1 MEYRVEKFQMSP
13 CCTAST
19 LPRSAGSLE
28 QRHVCKSSKPIAP
41 LREKSNQ
48 LELLSTELQKK
59 DRPASRETEEDGANV
74 ALNLCPDGSE
84 INININ
90 GTRLTATKT
99 SLNATI
105 GNFNISINCCNDACK
120 LIKEDTPIPQ
130 PPPVPSSVALVTTQ
144 GNPLHIVLGDS
155 PDVKATLSLS
165 KFNC

>member
-1 MEYRVEKFQMSP
+1 MECKVEKFQMSP

-19 LPRSAGSLE
+19 LLRRSSLE
-28 QRHVCKSSKPIAP
+28 QRHVCKSSKPATL
-41 LREKSNQ
+41 LRRKSSQ

-130 PPPVPSSVALVTTQ
+130 PPPVPSLVALVTTQ
-144 GNPLHIVLGDS
+144 GNPLHVALGDS